1 MRHVFAAIIGAV
13 LMVVFTG
20 CSNLMEST
28 KDKSVN
34 LQSAVYGFKV
44 TAFDPSTGSVAPVG
58 EMGFG
63 SIDYHSTPM
72 VKGQPY
78 YARRS
83 VYSLWSNNPSSE
95 TTIWVGR
102 ASESCVLQF
111 EAVPNTMIKISADG
125 TVKSGVTTVDVV
137 ADGGEKGDKSK

>member
-1 MRHVFAAIIGAV
+1 M
-13 LMVVFTG
+13 
-20 CSNLMEST
+20 
-28 KDKSVN
+28 N

-44 TAFDPSTGSVAPVG
+44 TAFDPSTGSTAPVG

-72 VKGQPY
+72 LKGQPY

-95 TTIWVGR
+95 TTVWVGR
-102 ASESCVLQF
+102 ASEPCVLQF
-111 EAVPNTMIKISADG
+111 G
-125 TVKSGVTTVDVV
+125 TVKTCSTTVKIMPTAEVDSGAKTDTASALDSAVSELAASV
-137 ADGGEKGDKSK
+137 KAAVSTK